1 MTESLVTL
9 TTDFGQGSSYV
20 AALKGV
26 LLGVNSQARL
36 VDLAHNIPAQDLR
49 YTAFFLRTAVPYFP
63 PATLHVV
70 VVDPGVGTARAILYV
85 EVAGQ
90 RLLVPDN
97 GCWTTLAA
105 DRDPER
111 VIRLTEPRYWRP
123 EVSATFHG
131 RDIFAPSAGHLSLG
145 LDPCLLG
152 PAVTD
157 WVRLELPVPALDG
170 EALLGEVVFIDH
182 FGNLLTNIPAE
193 ALSRWGGK
201 SVTVKVG
208 METVTRRVRTYGE
221 VEPGTLVA
229 LVSSMGTLEVA
240 VSHGDAAARLHA
252 AVGTPVEVRP
262 ATNPSAPSA

>member
-1 MTESLVTL
+1 MAEPLVTL

-26 LLGVNSQARL
+26 LLGVNPQARL

-49 YTAFFLRTAVPYFP
+49 YTAFFLRAAVPYFP
-63 PATLHVV
+63 PGTLHVV
-70 VVDPGVGTARAILYV
+70 VVDPGVGTARAILYA
-85 EVAGQ
+85 EVGGQ

-105 DRDPER
+105 DRDLER

-131 RDIFAPSAGHLSLG
+131 RDIFAPVAGHLSLG

-157 WVRLELPVPALDG
+157 WVRLDLPAPTLGDDALV
-170 EALLGEVVFIDH
+170 GEVAFVDP

-193 ALSRWGGK
+193 ALARFAGRP
-201 SVTVKVG
+201 VEVRVG
-208 METVTRRVRTYGE
+208 AAAVTRRVRSYGE
-221 VEPGTLVA
+221 VEPGTLVC

-240 VSHGDAAARLHA
+240 VSHGSAAARLGA
-252 AVGTPVEVRP
+252 GVGTHVEVRP
-262 ATNPSAPSA
+262 AAASRAS